1 MRVEEERMKES
12 WMDKDNHIGRVR
24 DNEYDKEQYYDERYD
39 QTDDTRKEIRKVLVE
54 PCRAYDLENND

>member
-1 MRVEEERMKES
+1 MRVEEERMKEI

-39 QTDDTRKEIRKVLVE
+39 QTETKEEIRKVLVE
-54 PCRAYDLENND
+54 PCRAYDLEDND

>member
-1 MRVEEERMKES
+1 MKES
-12 WMDKDNHIGRVR
+12 WMDKDNHIWRLRGRVR

>member
-39 QTDDTRKEIRKVLVE
+39 QTEEKKEEIRKVLVE
-54 PCRAYDLENND
+54 PCRAYDLEDND

>member
-1 MRVEEERMKES
+1 MKES

-39 QTDDTRKEIRKVLVE
+39 QTETKEEIRKVLVE
-54 PCRAYDLENND
+54 PCRAYDLEYND